1 MMLMTHVDTPPA
13 LGQVGDA
20 RSQRLPGTE
29 PGPSS
34 CLMGSE
40 EMRTDLRALGPE
52 EGSDHMHP

>member
-1 MMLMTHVDTPPA
+1 MDTPSA

-20 RSQRLPGTE
+20 LSQQLPGRE

-52 EGSDHMHP
+52 EESDHMHP